1 VRGVTERCD
10 VVGANGADRVVGS
23 HEVVGEMGMLR
34 QQPDA
39 PVHTPP
45 SLGQQLG
52 QIFNAEFL
60 LLYAQDGSILAVPV
74 RMANRM
80 ECSDRKIVS
89 QCRERAKWVY
99 TGCRFR
105 GQKGN
110 SG

>member
-1 VRGVTERCD
+1 MLAAKSAGSPSFTHER
-10 VVGANGADRVVGS
+10 VNERVIT
-23 HEVVGEMGMLR
+23 MLR

>member
-1 VRGVTERCD
+1 M
-10 VVGANGADRVVGS
+10 A
-23 HEVVGEMGMLR
+23 MLR

-52 QIFNAEFL
+52 EIFNAEFL